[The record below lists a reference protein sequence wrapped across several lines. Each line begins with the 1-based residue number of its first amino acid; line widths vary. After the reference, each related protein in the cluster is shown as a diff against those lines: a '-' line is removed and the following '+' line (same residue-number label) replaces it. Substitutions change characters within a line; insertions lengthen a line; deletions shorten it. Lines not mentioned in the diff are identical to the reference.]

1 MGARSKR
8 RMWRGG
14 RPAGWRDGGM
24 AVLPLVYLR
33 AAASE
38 DDVRIEKPYSRGSRS
53 GASGVSG
60 GSGGEVD
67 GGVAMLTF

>member
-1 MGARSKR
+1 
-8 RMWRGG
+8 
-14 RPAGWRDGGM
+14 M